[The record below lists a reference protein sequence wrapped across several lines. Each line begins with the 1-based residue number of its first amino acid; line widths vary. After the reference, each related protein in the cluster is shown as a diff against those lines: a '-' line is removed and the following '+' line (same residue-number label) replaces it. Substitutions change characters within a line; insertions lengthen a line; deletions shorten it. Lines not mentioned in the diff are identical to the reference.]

1 MTDTQF
7 LDLACEEIVT
17 LNLKAQDK
25 VSAIEQ
31 LAELLY
37 RSGKIRSK
45 DEYIKD
51 VLEREAH
58 VATSVGRGVAI
69 PHARSAAVIETAVAV
84 GRTKGIHWA
93 DDDEEPVKLVFLL
106 AVPAANP
113 SSDYIGMLASLAG
126 ALLDDGFCQEMKDA
140 ANGSQVVE
148 CMRRYNV
155 CARNVGGKAVQ

>member
-1 MTDTQF
+1 MTDTQW

-17 LNLKAQDK
+17 LNLKAEDK
-25 VSAIEQ
+25 LSAIWE

-37 RSGKIRSK
+37 RAGKIRSK
-45 DEYIKD
+45 DDYVAD

-106 AVPAANP
+106 AVPATNP
-113 SSDYIGMLASLAG
+113 NSNYIGMLASLAA
-126 ALLDDGFCQEMKDA
+126 ALLDDGFCQGMKSA
-140 ANGSQVVE
+140 AKGSEVVE

-155 CARNVGGKAVQ
+155 CARNVGGEAVQ